1 MIEIE
6 GCRTKAAAR
15 SFPLWRLQGALDVYH
30 GMDEET
36 RARAD
41 SLLEAIGGADL
52 STLDYPRLKRENSQ
66 LALA

>member
-1 MIEIE
+1 
-6 GCRTKAAAR
+6 
-15 SFPLWRLQGALDVYH
+15 
-30 GMDEET
+30 MDEET

-66 LALA
+66 LVLA